1 MKKDWMAPVY
11 AFYRPEVTIRVDRD
25 AKHTHEFNCANHGY
39 KTTVTRWLD
48 KKDKNLTGNLWKHV
62 KKCWGAEALASAD
75 ALGSAT
81 KARDGVKVYLRSGD
95 LTLSFVCT
103 GKGKVTYSVCQ
114 HMRNETRL
122 VHYS

>member
-1 MKKDWMAPVY
+1 MY
-11 AFYRPEVTIRVDRD
+11 AFYKPEVTIRVNRD
-25 AKHTHEFNCANHGY
+25 VKCAHEFHCANRGC

-48 KKDKNLTGNLWKHV
+48 KKDKNSTGNLWKHV
-62 KKCWGAEALASAD
+62 KKCWGTEALASAD

-95 LTLSFVCT
+95 LTLSFVRT
-103 GKGKVTYSVCQ
+103 GKGKVTYSVRQ
-114 HMRNETRL
+114 HTRNETRL